1 MARKENLTQQ
11 SKSKNKSR
19 TNGRTKATC
28 TSQKLLRRQD
38 AFAGLKPA
46 VMWVQAAS
54 RDHDREAEDG
64 FASEV
69 VAWREKRI

>member
-1 MARKENLTQQ
+1 MHLLALNLQ
-11 SKSKNKSR
+11 
-19 TNGRTKATC
+19 
-28 TSQKLLRRQD
+28 
-38 AFAGLKPA
+38 

-69 VAWREKRI
+69 VAWQVMWVQAASRDHDREAEDGFASEVVAGREKRI